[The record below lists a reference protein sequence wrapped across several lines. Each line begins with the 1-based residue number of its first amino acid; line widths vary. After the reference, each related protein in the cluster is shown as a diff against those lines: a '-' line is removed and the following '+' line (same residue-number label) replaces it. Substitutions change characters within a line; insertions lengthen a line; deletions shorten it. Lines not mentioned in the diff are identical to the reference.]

1 MAAGA
6 RKYDNSRRQSQGR
19 ERILEAGLSLA
30 RSSRGWDWSTITF
43 KAVAEAAEV
52 SERTVYRHFATQREL
67 HESLMLRINE
77 QAAISY
83 DGLTLDGLGE
93 LVERLFNSLSTFTRA
108 SGSGERPSDAA
119 IAMNQERMQALLAA
133 CDGDV
138 RRAALIDVLWSN
150 ESFERLTAVWRLS
163 TEEAVGAVTGAVRAL
178 DSLHDTAPPAASE
191 A

>member
-30 RSSRGWDWSTITF
+30 RASRGWDWSAITF

-67 HESLMLRINE
+67 HESLLVRINE
-77 QAAISY
+77 EAAISY
-83 DGLTLDGLGE
+83 DGLTLDGLDE
-93 LVERLFNSLSTFTRA
+93 LVERLFTSLSTFTRA
-108 SGSGERPSDAA
+108 SDPQARPSDAA
-119 IAMNQERMQALLAA
+119 IAMNRERMQALLAA
-133 CDGDV
+133 CDGDA
-138 RRAALIDVLWSN
+138 RRAALIDVLWSI
-150 ESFERLTAVWRLS
+150 ESFERLTAIWRLS
-163 TEEAVGAVTGAVRAL
+163 TDEAVEAVTGAVRAL
-178 DSLHDTAPPAASE
+178 GSARATTPADAGE